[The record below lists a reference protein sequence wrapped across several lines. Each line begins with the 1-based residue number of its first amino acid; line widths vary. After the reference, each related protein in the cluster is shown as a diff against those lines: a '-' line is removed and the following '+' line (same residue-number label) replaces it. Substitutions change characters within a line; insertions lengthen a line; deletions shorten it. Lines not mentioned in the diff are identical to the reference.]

1 MEKQISRW
9 SYFLGIA
16 GVVVAVGWRLLTL
29 FGLVPKGLTSTS
41 HTLTYNTVMQG
52 AVLLLIITI
61 ATGSYLVSKTQ

>member
-16 GVVVAVGWRLLTL
+16 GVVVAVGWRLLTMV
-29 FGLVPKGLTSTS
+29 GLVPKGLTSAS
-41 HTLTYNTVMQG
+41 HALTYETVMEG
-52 AVLLLIITI
+52 AVLLLVITI